1 MNTTHAQEELRKRI
15 LFILYLG
22 FTEVRSLALAS
33 GNEQIADLADA
44 MEILPRYVEGCS
56 EDDLELIRFVLK
68 TYQDKY
74 HSSFDYPARF
84 DSYDPPERF

>member
-1 MNTTHAQEELRKRI
+1 MNATPHDLRKRL
-15 LFILYLG
+15 LFILHLG

-44 MEILPRYVEGCS
+44 MEILPRYVDGCS
-56 EDDLELIRFVLK
+56 EDDLDLIRFVLK

-84 DSYDPPERF
+84 ERDDQPEHF